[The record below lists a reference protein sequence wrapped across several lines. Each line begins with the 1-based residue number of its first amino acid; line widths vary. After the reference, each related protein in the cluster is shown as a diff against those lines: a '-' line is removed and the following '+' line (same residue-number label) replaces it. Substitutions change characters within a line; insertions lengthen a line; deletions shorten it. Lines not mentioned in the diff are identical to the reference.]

1 MSIAMSSK
9 TGRVLA
15 DRLFSRSISSSV
27 ALVVGGA
34 ALTALAAQISIPMW
48 PVPMTA
54 QTLAVLLVGTVLGP
68 VRGLASMALYVAA
81 GIVGLPIFTHG
92 ATGLV
97 YFAGP
102 TGGYL
107 IGFVGAAFLTG
118 YLANRSWDRKI
129 IRTIVSFLAG
139 SAVIYTFGLT
149 WLSFSLGQLGYPND
163 LSATLAAGFL
173 PFVIGDIVKAV
184 AAGLLVPGTWK
195 ALNR

>member
-1 MSIAMSSK
+1 MLGKYRPVSPPHSAQ
-9 TGRVLA
+9 LA
-15 DRLFSRSISSSV
+15 ISAGSLQL
-27 ALVVGGA
+27 ALMPTQV
-34 ALTALAAQISIPMW
+34 AAQISIPMW

-68 VRGLASMALYVAA
+68 LRGLASMVLYVAA

-92 ATGLV
+92 ATGFA

-107 IGFVGAAFLTG
+107 VGFVGAAFLTG
-118 YLANRSWDRKI
+118 YLANKNWDRKI
-129 IRTIVSFLAG
+129 IRAIVSFVSG
-139 SAVIYTFGLT
+139 SAVIYLFGLT

-163 LSATLAAGFL
+163 ITATLAAGFL

-184 AAGLLVPGTWK
+184 TAGLLVPGTWK
-195 ALNR
+195 ALNK